1 MEAKRRLKVEVIHAL
16 SSGNKTHSKMSEV
29 NLVLPQRDNHVLIEA
44 AKVINP
50 DDAVGA
56 ALEDAL
62 RDVAT
67 RKKKSGSPDEWEL
80 AKDAWRQY
88 DPAFHHISTHDHQG
102 ASENRPK
109 PKKSTPYS
117 PRPAQAHAAFTR
129 IRRDLTADSCILA
142 IIYRILH
149 VHCRQNEVDTPNIGK
164 EMYNEEIKSETVL
177 ARAVH
182 LLTLGAYA
190 WESDWSGNSPWKEQG
205 GDEVGSVFHAG
216 LAVFHDNET
225 TPDACDWVKMA
236 LLRDPSDVMNSEW
249 YNDKDTALILLKNI
263 VDSGNTGFL
272 GSVGP
277 SVRMGAKW
285 LCDFATKHNPTA
297 ASLLLGKGL
306 LSTTLAEGGTAVSKD
321 EDMERRKKAAKE
333 KAMAMMKVQM
343 NLFAANLG
351 ESFEEEDDDNDNK
364 DDDNMSGITGVDGS
378 QTPPR
383 QANNNVSG
391 ITTPTRSGE
400 EVLEI
405 LDLSPTGD
413 GAFLTSSPNTPRTP
427 RSSGCSTPSQTS
439 YPSCAT
445 RLFKERPLCI
455 VCGAD
460 AMQIEDKKKSATTT
474 NTSSEEEIALCGLIQ
489 ASTVIKGSGGPSQD
503 HVGIHVSLCGHA
515 IHQSCCDTYIRTTL
529 SQRDDR
535 LEGGKRKEFRCPLCQ
550 RLSNCLVPFVDV
562 AMEWVEK
569 TTTRASDDA
578 PESIA
583 AFKSEEDELMS
594 VESMN
599 SCYTSNS
606 LHDFLSKTKWWA
618 ARNDSSLW
626 DGQCA
631 FSTVSNETK
640 LSSPDQS
647 MSPSPSKRLKKIQ
660 SNLPGKKELIS
671 AWNAALKTP
680 RLVKRRAFSLSTA
693 GDLSS
698 SDLKPSLQKE
708 SNSDVLRR
716 FFDQIIDVGHKADF
730 RRLGEEALYSNF
742 GEFRHYLSEKV
753 IYNKGNKEAK
763 KEIID
768 VSFCYPVSLLTLG
781 VSCINPHGLLLP
793 PPV

>member
-1 MEAKRRLKVEVIHAL
+1 
-16 SSGNKTHSKMSEV
+16 
-29 NLVLPQRDNHVLIEA
+29 
-44 AKVINP
+44 
-50 DDAVGA
+50 
-56 ALEDAL
+56 
-62 RDVAT
+62 
-67 RKKKSGSPDEWEL
+67 
-80 AKDAWRQY
+80 
-88 DPAFHHISTHDHQG
+88 
-102 ASENRPK
+102 
-109 PKKSTPYS
+109 
-117 PRPAQAHAAFTR
+117 
-129 IRRDLTADSCILA
+129 
-142 IIYRILH
+142 
-149 VHCRQNEVDTPNIGK
+149 
-164 EMYNEEIKSETVL
+164 
-177 ARAVH
+177 
-182 LLTLGAYA
+182 
-190 WESDWSGNSPWKEQG
+190 
-205 GDEVGSVFHAG
+205 
-216 LAVFHDNET
+216 
-225 TPDACDWVKMA
+225 
-236 LLRDPSDVMNSEW
+236 
-249 YNDKDTALILLKNI
+249 
-263 VDSGNTGFL
+263 
-272 GSVGP
+272 
-277 SVRMGAKW
+277 
-285 LCDFATKHNPTA
+285 
-297 ASLLLGKGL
+297 
-306 LSTTLAEGGTAVSKD
+306 
-321 EDMERRKKAAKE
+321 
-333 KAMAMMKVQM
+333 
-343 NLFAANLG
+343 
-351 ESFEEEDDDNDNK
+351 
-364 DDDNMSGITGVDGS
+364 
-378 QTPPR
+378 
-383 QANNNVSG
+383 
-391 ITTPTRSGE
+391 
-400 EVLEI
+400 
-405 LDLSPTGD
+405 
-413 GAFLTSSPNTPRTP
+413 
-427 RSSGCSTPSQTS
+427 
-439 YPSCAT
+439 
-445 RLFKERPLCI
+445 
-455 VCGAD
+455 
-460 AMQIEDKKKSATTT
+460 MQIEDKKKSATTT

-489 ASTVIKGSGGPSQD
+489 ASTVIKGSGGPSHD

-569 TTTRASDDA
+569 TTTLASDVV

-753 IYNKGNKEAK
+753 IYNKGNKEAE

-768 VSFCYPVSLLTLG
+768 VSFCYPVSRLTLG